1 MKLSQE
7 KLIKIIK
14 EEQKTV
20 ERMREMDDPEGE
32 MVQKQAQMALEA
44 AQKISQMVDGVE
56 DLESW
61 VQAKMTLATE
71 YLQTV
76 SDYLEF
82 SGLVSQHIDK
92 QGLSNKE

>member
-1 MKLSQE
+1 MKFTQQ

-20 ERMREMDDPEGE
+20 ERMRQMDDPEGE
-32 MVQKQAQMALEA
+32 MVQKQALMALEA
-44 AQKISQMVDGVE
+44 AQKINQMVDGVQ

-82 SGLVSQHIDK
+82 SGLVDQHMNNSDP
-92 QGLSNKE
+92 SNKE

>member
-1 MKLSQE
+1 MKFTQQ

-32 MVQKQAQMALEA
+32 MVQKQALMALEA
-44 AQKISQMVDGVE
+44 AQKINQMVDGVQ

-82 SGLVSQHIDK
+82 SGLVDQHMSNSDP
-92 QGLSNKE
+92 SNKE